1 MTGPPKCVLNYSA
14 LLALITNS
22 SIKNKS
28 RHHHHRVSLAMNPNL
43 VPRYFGGMRASWVAL
58 QADLRFT
65 EEVRKEEKISRR
77 GSKFRDGIGS
87 EA

>member
-1 MTGPPKCVLNYSA
+1 
-14 LLALITNS
+14 
-22 SIKNKS
+22 
-28 RHHHHRVSLAMNPNL
+28 MNPNL